1 MLAGGSLAFV
11 FGVPALFGSTFG
23 LFMVPLQQSQG
34 WSRGEIAF
42 SLTLTTMVAWFAV
55 LISGWL
61 MDHVRLRPLLFVGIV
76 FGAANLAAFSLIGA
90 NVWTFYVMVVALAFT
105 SMGASPLALSK
116 IVQGWF
122 ETRVGTALGMLY
134 ACGAVGGVLHPLIMS
149 SVIAGAGW
157 RQAFLLMGA
166 MALVGGLVAALGL
179 IREPPAVVPIA
190 RPANAPVLAAAKS
203 LMIAFLGNP
212 TWWKLALWNFLFA
225 MGSGFIM
232 IHFASLLHDRGATPG
247 QIGAALSVVGASHFA
262 GNLLAGWLV
271 DRVSPRRMA
280 ALLMLMPLAAAQ
292 LMLKGQGYAALV
304 AAASILG
311 LASGS
316 DCRAPRAAEGRSVRS
331 CQARLR
337 GHGVAGRAVRAGR
350 AGRRRAAE
358 VSAPGQRA
366 RLGDH
371 AADCR
376 VARQPYQR
384 RQPVPRGHALHV
396 CLATGWRQTMLIVDV
411 RFVAEPARQVRS
423 FVRLGRPMSLR
434 LTACERNIG
443 RKSDRPTPT
452 TDPKPLHRCNAP
464 LTHCNRRK
472 HPPCL

>member
-34 WSRGEIAF
+34 WSRAGIAF
-42 SLTLTTMVAWFAV
+42 SLTLTTFVAWFAV

-61 MDHVRLRPLLFVGIV
+61 LDHVRLRPLLFVGV
-76 FGAANLAAFSLIGA
+76 VLGAANLAAFSLIGA
-90 NVWTFYVMVVALAFT
+90 NVWTFYGLVVALAFT

-122 ETRVGTALGMLY
+122 DKRLGTALGMLY

-166 MALVGGLVAALGL
+166 MALAGGLVAALWL
-179 IREPPAVVPIA
+179 IREPPAATAALP
-190 RPANAPVLAAAKS
+190 AAAPTATAARS
-203 LMIAFLGNP
+203 PMIAFLGDP

-247 QIGAALSVVGASHFA
+247 QIGAALSVIGASHFA

-271 DRVSPRRMA
+271 DRISPRRMA
-280 ALLMLMPLAAAQ
+280 ALLMLMPLAAAL
-292 LMLKGQGYAALV
+292 LMLKGQDYAALV
-304 AAASILG
+304 VAASVLG

-316 DCRAPRAAEGRSVRS
+316 DGSLSAFLARHYFGGKLYGQAMATQMVALTLAGGVSPWVSGLMRDRSGNYDLSLTAAALAFAAAVLAGWLLPEQGAAASEPAAE
-331 CQARLR
+331 AD
-337 GHGVAGRAVRAGR
+337 
-350 AGRRRAAE
+350 AA
-358 VSAPGQRA
+358 APA
-366 RLGDH
+366 
-371 AADCR
+371 
-376 VARQPYQR
+376 
-384 RQPVPRGHALHV
+384 
-396 CLATGWRQTMLIVDV
+396 
-411 RFVAEPARQVRS
+411 
-423 FVRLGRPMSLR
+423 
-434 LTACERNIG
+434 
-443 RKSDRPTPT
+443 
-452 TDPKPLHRCNAP
+452 
-464 LTHCNRRK
+464 
-472 HPPCL
+472 